1 MFILT
6 GLDGYH
12 TYESVNSD
20 GSPTSGPYPPPP
32 PPNQKPDPPA
42 VRSYSQRMDHLTRM
56 RNISNVAA
64 FYKNYNT
71 SNSETP
77 PDSPLDIIIPPPD
90 VQTYFHF
97 PSTNTT
103 TDHTPQQQQNTTIK
117 TNTIKNTSITPSS
130 SKYGLSNSNNS
141 IVVGSS
147 SEERSGN
154 KKTGVNG
161 NSKSSVLGDDG
172 RGDRFSFSG
181 INHNRNSSSDVD
193 SNAASIQ
200 QNYCKRADLRYLNIY
215 ISIFNL
221 HLISL

>member
-103 TDHTPQQQQNTTIK
+103 TDTPQQQQNTTIK

-141 IVVGSS
+141 IVVGS